1 MSKIGFF
8 KILGLAIGLLFFSCN
23 KNDDEI
29 IALLKEVKLQN
40 ESLRIQV
47 NKLQQTADSVSN
59 ALKVANSNIVNTD
72 KKIDSI
78 KNQISTVLVQI
89 NALNTQMSQ
98 SNVNILE
105 LQKKI
110 TELQAKCTE
119 LYNLLIQHMNATQI
133 EIGDVISG
141 GIVFYID
148 SSGRHGLV
156 SAQKDQIGN
165 GAEFGCYCSPI
176 IGTDNSIGKGLLNTN
191 KILEQCNQSIDYAAK
206 VCDKLDLNGYTDWY
220 LPSKNE
226 LLLMYKNLK
235 LKNLG
240 SFSTSIP
247 YWSSTTSS
255 YGSCGANGGAWT
267 INFNTGAIIS
277 EYRAGYAGTG
287 AVRAIR
293 SF

>member
-1 MSKIGFF
+1 MQKINFF
-8 KILGLAIGLLFFSCN
+8 KILGLAIGVLFFSCN

-29 IALLKEVKLQN
+29 LALLKEVKSQN
-40 ESLRIQV
+40 EALRLQV

-59 ALKVANSNIVNTD
+59 ALKIANTNILNTD
-72 KKIDSI
+72 NKIDSI
-78 KNQISTVLVQI
+78 KNQLSTVLVQMNTL
-89 NALNTQMSQ
+89 NAQMTQ
-98 SNVNILE
+98 SNINFIE

-110 TELQAKCTE
+110 SELQAKCTE
-119 LYNLLIQHMNATQI
+119 LYNLLMQHINSTKI
-133 EIGDVISG
+133 EIGDIILG
-141 GIVFYID
+141 GIVFYVD
-148 SSGRHGLV
+148 SSGKHGLV
-156 SAQKDQIGN
+156 SAPKDQVAN

-176 IGTDNSIGKGLLNTN
+176 IGTDTSIGKGLSNTN
-191 KILEQCNQSIDYAAK
+191 IIIDQCNQNIDYAAK
-206 VCDKLDLNGYTDWY
+206 VCNNLELNGYSDWY

-226 LLLMYKNLK
+226 LFLMYKNLK

-255 YGSCGANGGAWT
+255 YGSCGANGGAWA
-267 INFNTGAIIS
+267 INFNTGEIIS
-277 EYRAGYAGTG
+277 EYRAGSAGTG